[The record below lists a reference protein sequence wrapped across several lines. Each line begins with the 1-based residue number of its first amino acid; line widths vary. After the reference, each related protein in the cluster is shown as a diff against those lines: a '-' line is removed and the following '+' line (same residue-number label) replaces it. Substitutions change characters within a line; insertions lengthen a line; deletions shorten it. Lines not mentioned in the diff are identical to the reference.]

1 MKLSDFRKMID
12 GMPKGS
18 SFVLPVDE
26 AKEWEWLNGG
36 GNGLEQDLTVA
47 DVATRFG
54 RASQTVC
61 RWIRDGRLDAYHF
74 LGNEYRITE
83 SAVEEFQS
91 KERLNRVED

>member
-1 MKLSDFRKMID
+1 MRLSDTLRKLIESED
-12 GMPKGS
+12 LTITLSVKS
-18 SFVLPVDE
+18 IE
-26 AKEWEWLNGG
+26 ALLGENGT
-36 GNGLEQDLTVA
+36 GLEQDLTVA

-54 RASQTVC
+54 RSPQTVC

-91 KERLNRVED
+91 RERLNRVDD